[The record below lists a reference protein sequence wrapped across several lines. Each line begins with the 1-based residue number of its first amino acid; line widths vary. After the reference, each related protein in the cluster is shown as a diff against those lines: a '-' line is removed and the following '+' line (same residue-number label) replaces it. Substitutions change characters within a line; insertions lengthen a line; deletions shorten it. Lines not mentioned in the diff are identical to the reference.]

1 MSTTN
6 DQFFY
11 NKMSPER
18 LQYMRAVVVNQLETN
33 FDEFF
38 LTHGGENQKAKHN
51 ETFQQMLVYIDEAI
65 ALKEK
70 P

>member
-1 MSTTN
+1 
-6 DQFFY
+6 
-11 NKMSPER
+11 MSPER

-38 LTHGGENQKAKHN
+38 LTHGGEEKKVLHR
-51 ETFQQMLVYIDEAI
+51 ETFERILGYIDEAI
-65 ALKEK
+65 TLKEK